1 MNEKFVFIDRWC
13 YTMPDAV
20 PDEDGNIVL
29 ISKKSFGPL
38 EVLKQIYNVISIFKS
53 NRLSD
58 WVNFYMEIL
67 GRLASGLPG

>member
-67 GRLASGLPG
+67 DRLASGLPR

>member
-1 MNEKFVFIDRWC
+1 
-13 YTMPDAV
+13 MPDAV